1 MLCQA
6 SPEGITDNVIQKELP
21 QCDTKQRM
29 TIVNRLLSMV
39 TENLQIHCI
48 SSAYLNSLSS
58 LNGKSISNEQLIYF
72 EKGSEWLLC
81 EENHEA
87 IYLLMAWYFNL
98 Q

>member
-39 TENLQIHCI
+39 TENLQLYIVFHLHI
-48 SSAYLNSLSS
+48 
-58 LNGKSISNEQLIYF
+58 LI
-72 EKGSEWLLC
+72 L
-81 EENHEA
+81 
-87 IYLLMAWYFNL
+87 
-98 Q
+98 